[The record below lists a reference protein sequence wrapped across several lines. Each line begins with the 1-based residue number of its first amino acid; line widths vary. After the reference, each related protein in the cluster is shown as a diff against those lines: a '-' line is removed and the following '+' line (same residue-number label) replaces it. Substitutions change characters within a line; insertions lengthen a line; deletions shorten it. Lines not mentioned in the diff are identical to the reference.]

1 MPNLSKPNNPF
12 AIPIKN
18 YFEVLTA
25 SLKLGITSFGG
36 PIAHIGYFHEEY
48 ARKRK
53 WVDESTFADLLALC
67 QFLPG
72 PASSKLGISI
82 GMLRAGVWGGLI
94 SWLGFTLPSALA
106 LFFFAF
112 LLQGHDIGSAGWIHG
127 LKIVAVAIVS
137 QAILGMGKKLTPDRT
152 RMSIAVAAMT
162 VVLLWKA
169 AVGQVV
175 VIVAAGLLGPILY
188 RKAGDAGDLHSH
200 PPVSRTFGAVCLI
213 SFFLLLA
220 LLPALRHFTSN
231 HWVAIADSFYRSG
244 SLVFGGGHVVL
255 PLLAKEVIPT
265 GWISNEHF
273 LAGYAAA
280 QAVPGPLFT
289 FATYLGAMMNGMR
302 GAALATVS
310 IFLPGYLLIAGA
322 LPFWDMLRRN
332 SVLQASLTCINA
344 AVVGILL
351 AALYNPIWITAISSP
366 ADFVLAVVLFVMLVF
381 WKLPPWIIVAAGAFG
396 GAIISVV
403 V

>member
-1 MPNLSKPNNPF
+1 MPKLSKPNNPF
-12 AIPIKN
+12 AVPIKN
-18 YFEVLTA
+18 YFEILTTT
-25 SLKLGITSFGG
+25 LKLGTTSFGG

-48 ARKRK
+48 VRKRK
-53 WVDESTFADLLALC
+53 WIDESAFADLLALC

-72 PASSKLGISI
+72 PASSKLGIGI

-112 LLQGHDIGSAGWIHG
+112 FLQGHDIGSAGLVHG

-137 QAILGMGKKLTPDRT
+137 QAILGMGKNLTPDRT

-169 AVGQVV
+169 AMGQVV

-188 RKAGDAGDLHSH
+188 GKAGNAGDLHFH
-200 PPVSRTFGAVCLI
+200 PRVNRTFGAVCVV

-220 LLPALRHFTSN
+220 LLPALRHLTSN
-231 HWVAIADSFYRSG
+231 HWVVILDSFYRSG

-289 FATYLGAMMNGMR
+289 FATYLGAMMDGMR
-302 GAALATVS
+302 GAVLATVS

-322 LPFWDMLRRN
+322 LPFWDILRRN

-351 AALYNPIWITAISSP
+351 AALYNPIWTTAISSP
-366 ADFVLAVVLFVMLVF
+366 LDFVLAVLLFVMLVF

-396 GAIISVV
+396 GAIISAVV
-403 V
+403 